1 MAKVSV
7 IWSAVLHPDSDGI
20 MARREETLMPLWADM
35 ASNANEVAADVLR
48 HWCDLDRWD
57 EWFGL
62 DAGDG
67 ECAVIIHAPASIRG
81 RYRVNLELVTKA
93 RAEPLTAKE
102 SKRLDFM
109 LENETDV
116 QC

>member
-1 MAKVSV
+1 MARVSV

-20 MARREETLMPLWADM
+20 MVKREETLMPAWADA
-35 ASNANEVAADVLR
+35 ASNANETAADVFKA
-48 HWCDLDRWD
+48 WCDLDKWD

-67 ECAVIIHAPASIRG
+67 ECVVIIHEPEAIRG
-81 RYRVNLELVTKA
+81 RYRVNVELVTRA

-102 SKRLDFM
+102 AARLNSM
-109 LENETDV
+109 IENETI
-116 QC
+116 